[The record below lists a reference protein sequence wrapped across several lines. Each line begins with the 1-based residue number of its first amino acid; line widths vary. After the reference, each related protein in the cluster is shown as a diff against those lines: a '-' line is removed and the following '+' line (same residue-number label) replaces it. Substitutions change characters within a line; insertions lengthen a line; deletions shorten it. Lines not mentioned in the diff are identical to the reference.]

1 MLEKP
6 EEKEF
11 HKKWESLYVFTG
23 RRSDLTTMISIA
35 VINPM
40 ILYVFIGYVAGKRI
54 SLPVLYLIIDGVLFL
69 QWGLLVKRRKR
80 KIEQSIQDVAGQM
93 DTGIRR
99 SEVLP
104 PCCNL
109 TLRPLRYT
117 FCFLRSVLRSPAAL
131 RPPPHRNVP
140 LVRSDNRLTVF

>member
-69 QWGLLVKRRKR
+69 Q
-80 KIEQSIQDVAGQM
+80 QSIQDVAGQM
-93 DTGIRR
+93 DTIR
-99 SEVLP
+99 EKINELG
-104 PCCNL
+104 N
-109 TLRPLRYT
+109 
-117 FCFLRSVLRSPAAL
+117 
-131 RPPPHRNVP
+131 
-140 LVRSDNRLTVF
+140 

>member
-40 ILYVFIGYVAGKRI
+40 ILYVFIGYVGNGSVCR
-54 SLPVLYLIIDGVLFL
+54 
-69 QWGLLVKRRKR
+69 
-80 KIEQSIQDVAGQM
+80 
-93 DTGIRR
+93 
-99 SEVLP
+99 
-104 PCCNL
+104 CCIL
-109 TLRPLRYT
+109 SSMEY
-117 FCFLRSVLRSPAAL
+117 CFY
-131 RPPPHRNVP
+131 NG
-140 LVRSDNRLTVF
+140 DCW

>member
-40 ILYVFIGYVAGKRI
+40 ILYVFIGYVAGK
-54 SLPVLYLIIDGVLFL
+54 SDQSAGVVSYHR
-69 QWGLLVKRRKR
+69 W
-80 KIEQSIQDVAGQM
+80 SIVFTMGTAGKKTEKK
-93 DTGIRR
+93 DRAVHTGCGRT
-99 SEVLP
+99 
-104 PCCNL
+104 NG
-109 TLRPLRYT
+109 
-117 FCFLRSVLRSPAAL
+117 
-131 RPPPHRNVP
+131 HHQGKNK
-140 LVRSDNRLTVF
+140 

>member
-54 SLPVLYLIIDGVLFL
+54 SLPVLYLIIR
-69 QWGLLVKRRKR
+69 W
-80 KIEQSIQDVAGQM
+80 SIVFTMGTAGKKTEKK
-93 DTGIRR
+93 DRAVHTGCGRTN
-99 SEVLP
+99 EHHQGK
-104 PCCNL
+104 NK
-109 TLRPLRYT
+109 
-117 FCFLRSVLRSPAAL
+117 
-131 RPPPHRNVP
+131 
-140 LVRSDNRLTVF
+140 

>member
-54 SLPVLYLIIDGVLFL
+54 SLPVLYLAIYTS
-69 QWGLLVKRRKR
+69 KRTAREKNSSGSIYPGDTRFFPHMKR
-80 KIEQSIQDVAGQM
+80 GSGKPDQ
-93 DTGIRR
+93 IR
-99 SEVLP
+99 LP
-104 PCCNL
+104 TKATLSFFSLNL
-109 TLRPLRYT
+109 
-117 FCFLRSVLRSPAAL
+117 AL
-131 RPPPHRNVP
+131 SRA
-140 LVRSDNRLTVF
+140 

>member
-23 RRSDLTTMISIA
+23 RRSDLTT
-35 VINPM
+35 M

-93 DTGIRR
+93 DTIR
-99 SEVLP
+99 EKINELG
-104 PCCNL
+104 N
-109 TLRPLRYT
+109 
-117 FCFLRSVLRSPAAL
+117 
-131 RPPPHRNVP
+131 
-140 LVRSDNRLTVF
+140 

>member
-35 VINPM
+35 VINTM

-54 SLPVLYLIIDGVLFL
+54 SLL

-93 DTGIRR
+93 DTIR
-99 SEVLP
+99 EKINELG
-104 PCCNL
+104 N
-109 TLRPLRYT
+109 
-117 FCFLRSVLRSPAAL
+117 
-131 RPPPHRNVP
+131 
-140 LVRSDNRLTVF
+140 

>member
-23 RRSDLTTMISIA
+23 RRSDLTTMISIEE
-35 VINPM
+35 
-40 ILYVFIGYVAGKRI
+40 
-54 SLPVLYLIIDGVLFL
+54 LIIDGVLFL

-93 DTGIRR
+93 DTIR
-99 SEVLP
+99 EKINELG
-104 PCCNL
+104 N
-109 TLRPLRYT
+109 
-117 FCFLRSVLRSPAAL
+117 
-131 RPPPHRNVP
+131 
-140 LVRSDNRLTVF
+140 

>member
-40 ILYVFIGYVAGKRI
+40 ILYVFIGY
-54 SLPVLYLIIDGVLFL
+54 LIIDGVLFL

-93 DTGIRR
+93 DTIR
-99 SEVLP
+99 EKINELG
-104 PCCNL
+104 N
-109 TLRPLRYT
+109 
-117 FCFLRSVLRSPAAL
+117 
-131 RPPPHRNVP
+131 
-140 LVRSDNRLTVF
+140 

>member
-69 QWGLLVKRRKR
+69 QWGLLVKDGKKDRA
-80 KIEQSIQDVAGQM
+80 VH
-93 DTGIRR
+93 TGCGRTNGR
-99 SEVLP
+99 HQGK
-104 PCCNL
+104 NK
-109 TLRPLRYT
+109 
-117 FCFLRSVLRSPAAL
+117 
-131 RPPPHRNVP
+131 
-140 LVRSDNRLTVF
+140 

>member
-69 QWGLLVKRRKR
+69 QWGLLGKKDGKR
-80 KIEQSIQDVAGQM
+80 KQTGQFPDRSRLSGSISLVLYHPWDESGP
-93 DTGIRR
+93 GI
-99 SEVLP
+99 
-104 PCCNL
+104 
-109 TLRPLRYT
+109 
-117 FCFLRSVLRSPAAL
+117 
-131 RPPPHRNVP
+131 
-140 LVRSDNRLTVF
+140 

>member
-54 SLPVLYLIIDGVLFL
+54 SL
-69 QWGLLVKRRKR
+69 
-80 KIEQSIQDVAGQM
+80 
-93 DTGIRR
+93 
-99 SEVLP
+99 
-104 PCCNL
+104 CCIL
-109 TLRPLRYT
+109 SSMEY
-117 FCFLRSVLRSPAAL
+117 CFY
-131 RPPPHRNVP
+131 NG
-140 LVRSDNRLTVF
+140 DCW

>member
-80 KIEQSIQDVAGQM
+80 KLEMPIQGEAERM
-93 DTGIRR
+93 DAIRKKID
-99 SEVLP
+99 EL
-104 PCCNL
+104 
-109 TLRPLRYT
+109 
-117 FCFLRSVLRSPAAL
+117 
-131 RPPPHRNVP
+131 
-140 LVRSDNRLTVF
+140 DND

>member
-40 ILYVFIGYVAGKRI
+40 ILYVFIGYVA
-54 SLPVLYLIIDGVLFL
+54 D
-69 QWGLLVKRRKR
+69 RK
-80 KIEQSIQDVAGQM
+80 S
-93 DTGIRR
+93 T
-99 SEVLP
+99 
-104 PCCNL
+104 
-109 TLRPLRYT
+109 
-117 FCFLRSVLRSPAAL
+117 
-131 RPPPHRNVP
+131 
-140 LVRSDNRLTVF
+140 RLNSSHMPKSRMPSSA

>member
-11 HKKWESLYVFTG
+11 HKKWES
-23 RRSDLTTMISIA
+23 
-35 VINPM
+35 
-40 ILYVFIGYVAGKRI
+40 LYVFIGYVAGKRI

-93 DTGIRR
+93 DTIR
-99 SEVLP
+99 EKINELG
-104 PCCNL
+104 N
-109 TLRPLRYT
+109 
-117 FCFLRSVLRSPAAL
+117 
-131 RPPPHRNVP
+131 
-140 LVRSDNRLTVF
+140 